1 MAELFSGSDQ
11 VDGRAIVPDLTTCD
25 ACLADLRDRGNRR
38 YRHPF
43 VTCASCGPRYTVTTG
58 PASERSATTM
68 SGFALCA
75 ACAREYADPGDRRFQ
90 DPTICCPDCG
100 PLLRLVVP
108 THPTTYG
115 DHALADA
122 RAVIRDGGV
131 VAVKGVGGYHLAC
144 DATNGYTVSMLRK
157 RKQRGDEPFVV
168 MVASLDDA
176 QHVVDLTPDEG
187 ELLTSTGRPVV
198 LARRHPGALAAAVAP
213 GQADLGVMLASE
225 PLHHLLLGLPG
236 DVPGPAALVMASG
249 TVASEPIVH
258 DDEEA
263 LVRLDG
269 LADAWLAHDR
279 PIQVPCDA
287 SVTRMVAGHEAP
299 VRRSRGYV
307 PLPVE
312 LPFDTTPSLA
322 VGADAAN
329 AFCLATGRRAWV
341 SGDLGNQDD
350 PMAQRELAAAVEH
363 LSTLTGI
370 EPQRVAADRHP
381 AYASR
386 QWALDR
392 FSPSDVVEVQ
402 HHHAHVAST
411 MVEHGVPDDTRVIGV
426 VLDGG
431 GYGDDGAAWG
441 GEFLLADYRGYE
453 RVAHLAY
460 VDQPGAEAGVRN
472 PCRMAL
478 SHLRSAG
485 VPWDPSL
492 PSVRACDDSELGKL
506 DRQLETGHRCLPT
519 SSMGR
524 LFDAVSSLTGIC
536 HRAEYDAQA
545 ATELDAH
552 ARPFALSELD
562 RHTRVY
568 AFGEDGDPT
577 PVIWS
582 VVQDVRKGVDPGL
595 VAARFQQSVVDL
607 VVETVERLHERT
619 YLPTVTLSGDLF
631 LNAYLTTACTA
642 RLEAEGFKVLT
653 HRLVPAGDAGIA
665 LGQLAVLAHQA

>member
-1 MAELFSGSDQ
+1 MA
-11 VDGRAIVPDLTTCD
+11 
-25 ACLADLRDRGNRR
+25 
-38 YRHPF
+38 
-43 VTCASCGPRYTVTTG
+43 
-58 PASERSATTM
+58 
-68 SGFALCA
+68 GFQLCA
-75 ACAREYADPGDRRFQ
+75 ACAREHTDPDDRRFQ
-90 DPTICCPDCG
+90 HPTVCCPDCG
-100 PLLRLVVP
+100 PLLRLVAP

-115 DHALADA
+115 EQALADA
-122 RAVIRDGGV
+122 RTVIREGGV

-144 DATNGYTVSMLRK
+144 DATNGHTVSMLRK
-157 RKQRGDEPFVV
+157 RKQRGDEPFAV
-168 MVASLDDA
+168 MVATLDDA
-176 QHVVDLTPDEG
+176 QHVVDLTPAEG
-187 ELLTSTGRPVV
+187 ELLTSSGRPVV

-213 GQADLGVMLASE
+213 GQGDLGVMLASE

-236 DVPGPAALVMASG
+236 DVPGPAALVMTSG
-249 TVASEPIVH
+249 TVASEPIVI

-279 PIQVPCDA
+279 PIHVPCDD
-287 SVTRMVAGHEAP
+287 SVTRAVAGRESP

-307 PLPVE
+307 PLPIA
-312 LPFDTTPSLA
+312 LPFDTPPSLA
-322 VGADAAN
+322 VGADVTN
-329 AFCLATGRRAWV
+329 AFCLAAGRRAWM
-341 SGDLGNQDD
+341 SGALGNQDD
-350 PMAQRELAAAVEH
+350 PLAQREFAAAVEH

-370 EPQRVAADRHP
+370 EPQAVAADRHP

-386 QWALDR
+386 QWALER
-392 FSPSDVVEVQ
+392 FAAPDVVEVQ

-411 MVEHGVPDDTRVIGV
+411 MAEHGVPDGNRVIGV
-426 VLDGG
+426 AFDGA

-460 VDQPGAEAGVRN
+460 VDLPGAEAGVRN

-492 PSVRACDDSELGKL
+492 PSVRACDDIELGLL
-506 DRQLETGHRCLPT
+506 DRQLETGLRCVPT

-524 LFDAVSSLTGIC
+524 LYDAVASLAGIC
-536 HRAEYDAQA
+536 HRAEYDDQA
-545 ATELDAH
+545 AMELDAH
-552 ARPFALSELD
+552 ARSFALSDLD

-568 AFGEDGDPT
+568 AFGDDADPT

-595 VAARFQQSVVDL
+595 VAARFQRRGRPGRGHRGTAARAHVPTDRDA
-607 VVETVERLHERT
+607 ERR
-619 YLPTVTLSGDLF
+619 PFPQRVP
-631 LNAYLTTACTA
+631 
-642 RLEAEGFKVLT
+642 
-653 HRLVPAGDAGIA
+653 HRGLR
-665 LGQLAVLAHQA
+665 